1 MKITPYILICWSSLW
16 KPKICRMSHFN
27 VRHVSFFWRRAFSE
41 LTSTIRQVIFSMTWS
56 DFVEHKFHRNIFH
69 LSFVPSFFPFDFLSL
84 HLRYIS
90 VILESIV
97 GQDYFEWNLFLEE
110 NSKGIFFSF
119 SVNRKST
126 KVQNN
131 ILMSL
136 FPITSLLWK
145 RDWLN
150 MFERRCHQIRPLLTV
165 CSSIFHHFVIGL
177 PPIFF
182 WLSCTIFPSLT

>member
-56 DFVEHKFHRNIFH
+56 DFVKHKFHRNIFH

-97 GQDYFEWNLFLEE
+97 GQDYFEWNLFLER
-110 NSKGIFFSF
+110 KFKRYFFHF
-119 SVNRKST
+119 QWIE
-126 KVQNN
+126 KVQKCKIIFWWASFQSPVFFESEIDWICLRDAAIKSDHYLQSALQFST
-131 ILMSL
+131 ILSSDYPQSSSGWVVL
-136 FPITSLLWK
+136 FF
-145 RDWLN
+145 R
-150 MFERRCHQIRPLLTV
+150 H
-165 CSSIFHHFVIGL
+165 
-177 PPIFF
+177 
-182 WLSCTIFPSLT
+182 